1 MRSPSQA
8 MFNMPE
14 EVTYPSYGTYAISL
28 QLTLKRAHELARTHL
43 RSASKR
49 QKELYDMKIHTFEY
63 KIGDCVWYET
73 HRNQFHMAPK
83 LRSPYQGPY
92 VIYGKSG
99 INYRLIMEDGS
110 CLWVNHN
117 KLKPYKGPLKPIG
130 YKAAMK
136 KAAEQDHINHWLLA

>member
-1 MRSPSQA
+1 
-8 MFNMPE
+8 MPE
-14 EVTYPSYGTYAISL
+14 EVTYPSYGAYAISL

-43 RSASKR
+43 KSASKR
-49 QKELYDMKIHTFEY
+49 QKEIYDMKIHAFEY
-63 KIGDCVWYET
+63 KIGDVVWYET

-110 CLWVNHN
+110 RLWVNHN
-117 KLKPYKGPLKPIG
+117 KLKPYKGPLEPIG
-130 YKAAMK
+130 YKTAMK
-136 KAAEQDHINHWLLA
+136 KAAEQGH